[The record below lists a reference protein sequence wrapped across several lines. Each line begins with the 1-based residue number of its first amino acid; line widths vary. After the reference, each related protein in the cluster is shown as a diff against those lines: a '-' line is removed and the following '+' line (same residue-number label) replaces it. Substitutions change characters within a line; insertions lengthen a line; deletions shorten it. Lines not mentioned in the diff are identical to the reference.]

1 MIEIGEQFVFEND
14 FGEFNNWVWKL
25 FVSQTLNHK
34 KTKFANIK
42 KQIRCTEQR

>member
-34 KTKFANIK
+34 KQNLQTLKNK
-42 KQIRCTEQR
+42 